1 MPANGAGGIMTAMKI
16 ATASYPLDVLPD
28 WAAYED
34 KLTRWVDDAA
44 QQGAQL
50 LVFPEYGAMELATL
64 AGPDVAGDLEASLFA
79 VADCLGDAD
88 ALHAHLASQFGVHI
102 LAASGPA
109 TDALPDGVTRP
120 VNRARLF
127 APGRGRGVQDKQIM
141 TRFEAETWDVV
152 PGGPLQLF
160 DTALGRIGILICYDS
175 EFPLL
180 GRALCEADIILVPSV
195 TQALSGYSR
204 VRIGAQARALENQ
217 CVTVMASVVGPA
229 AWSPAVDIP
238 IGAGGIFGPPDRGF
252 PDTGIVAMG
261 DMNVP
266 GWVYGD
272 IDIAAVAGVRADGV
286 VLNRRHRDHQR
297 GRADPV
303 TVTPLA

>member
-1 MPANGAGGIMTAMKI
+1 MRI

-34 KLTRWVDDAA
+34 KLTVWVTQAADA
-44 QQGAQL
+44 GADL

-64 AGPDVAGDLEASLFA
+64 AGLDIAADLEASLFA
-79 VADCLGDAD
+79 VADRLPEAD
-88 ALHAHLASQFGVHI
+88 ALHTHLAAQFGVYI

-109 TDALPDGVTRP
+109 TSDLPDGTTRP

-127 APGRGRGVQDKQIM
+127 APTGKVGVQDKQIM
-141 TRFEAETWDVV
+141 TRFEAEVWDVI

-160 DTALGRIGILICYDS
+160 ETDLGKIGVLICYDG

-180 GRALCEADIILVPSV
+180 GRALADADIILVPSV
-195 TQALSGYSR
+195 TEALSGYSR

-217 CVTVMASVVGPA
+217 CITVVSSVVGTA
-229 AWSPAVDIP
+229 QWSEAVDISV
-238 IGAGGIFGPPDRGF
+238 GAGGIFAPPDKGF
-252 PDTGIVAMG
+252 PDTGVVAVG
-261 DMNVP
+261 TLNEP

-272 IDIAAVAGVRADGV
+272 IDLSAIAAVRSDGA
-286 VLNRRHRDHQR
+286 VLNRRDWDAQS

-303 TVTPLA
+303 TVVTLT

>member
-1 MPANGAGGIMTAMKI
+1 MIRTGHHGGMKL

-34 KLTRWVDDAA
+34 KLTSWIREATEAGSD
-44 QQGAQL
+44 L

-64 AGPDVAGDLEASLFA
+64 AGLDVAGHLEASLYA
-79 VADCLGDAD
+79 VADRMADAD
-88 ALHAHLASQFGVHI
+88 ALHAHLASVFGVHI

-127 APGRGRGVQDKQIM
+127 TPGGAKGVQDKQIM
-141 TRFEAETWDVV
+141 TRFEAEEWDVV

-160 DTALGRIGILICYDS
+160 DTHLGKIGVLICYDS

-180 GRALCEADIILVPSV
+180 GRALAEADILLVPSV
-195 TQALSGYSR
+195 TEALSGYSR

-217 CVTVMASVVGPA
+217 CVTVMSSVVGVAP
-229 AWSPAVDIP
+229 WSPAVDIST
-238 IGAGGIFGPPDRGF
+238 GAGGIFGPPDRGF
-252 PDTGIVAMG
+252 PDTGVIALG
-261 DMNVP
+261 TLNEP

-272 IDIAAVAGVRADGV
+272 VDLAAISEVRADGV
-286 VLNRRHRDHQR
+286 VLNRHHWVQQM